1 MKTQCGFTLAEMAVV
16 VFIMGIAMSMGLKMT
31 NANLDNSAYSTT
43 KAKQERIKIALIGYL
58 RSNGVLPCPD
68 NIPEISKGV
77 AAGSCSASAQGYGVV
92 PWQTLGLSRDAVQDG
107 WGNLFSYRVA
117 NFREADSK
125 SFTPPPQTP
134 LLKNTNQ
141 NWTIKSGTGAFDIVS
156 LSDATT
162 SPGYQTFL
170 IQSKRPAGPY

>member
-68 NIPEISKGV
+68 NSTGISTGV

-92 PWQTLGLSRDAVQDG
+92 PWQTLGLSRDAAQDG

-117 NFREADSK
+117 NFSSADS
-125 SFTPPPQTP
+125 
-134 LLKNTNQ
+134 
-141 NWTIKSGTGAFDIVS
+141 
-156 LSDATT
+156 
-162 SPGYQTFL
+162 
-170 IQSKRPAGPY
+170 